1 LGDRAKIRSLAI
13 QDGQIALEMVTH
25 GPDDPMCCPTQIVRN
40 TYALEGDELVEK
52 SSEVIGTVEAPSE
65 AAAPPELLGRPWY
78 WQSYDDTADI
88 NNISVDDPAKY
99 MVVFLPDGTYQLLA
113 DCNSGSGR
121 YTVDGSSLTLEPGPT
136 TMAVC
141 EPGSLD
147 ATYLTRLGD
156 VVSFVLED
164 DKLFLNIKYDS
175 GNMVFSHDPT
185 PVAASYLEGT
195 IWKLDS
201 YLNSQGELVSVLPDT
216 AITAEFQAGQVTGSA
231 GCNSY
236 FGSYESSG
244 DRLTFGVI
252 GMTEMYCFPEALM
265 DQESAYLAALGSA
278 ASHQIVD
285 GKLQVLNADGQRVLT
300 FSVLEPAPLTGTT
313 WWLNGY
319 HNGQS
324 GFVSVLFGTEITAV
338 FGDDG
343 QVAGSAS
350 CNTYTASY
358 ALQDAAITFGPAAT
372 TRKMCDQPDG
382 IMEQESAFLAALESA
397 AGYQI
402 EGDVLVLTD
411 ADGVRLAA
419 FTAFDPHAAAA
430 SGLVG
435 EVWQWVSTQTPT
447 EKITVDTPDTYTIE
461 FLPDG
466 QVNVQA
472 DCNVAGGTYAIDD
485 SHIKIAITTTTLAA
499 CPPES
504 LGDQFI
510 KELNEAV
517 IYLFEGDN
525 LLIDRIYD
533 SGTMRF
539 ARGG

>member
-1 LGDRAKIRSLAI
+1 
-13 QDGQIALEMVTH
+13 
-25 GPDDPMCCPTQIVRN
+25 
-40 TYALEGDELVEK
+40 
-52 SSEVIGTVEAPSE
+52 
-65 AAAPPELLGRPWY
+65 
-78 WQSYDDTADI
+78 
-88 NNISVDDPAKY
+88 
-99 MVVFLPDGTYQLLA
+99 
-113 DCNSGSGR
+113 
-121 YTVDGSSLTLEPGPT
+121 
-136 TMAVC
+136 
-141 EPGSLD
+141 
-147 ATYLTRLGD
+147 LGD

-164 DKLFLNIKYDS
+164 GKLHLNLKMDV
-175 GNMVFSHDPT
+175 GNMVFSNDPT
-185 PVAASYLEGT
+185 PAAASLEGT
-195 IWKLDS
+195 LWKLDS
-201 YLNSQGELVSVLPDT
+201 YLNDQGELVGVLEDT
-216 AITAEFQAGQVTGSA
+216 EITVQFRDGQVTGSA

-236 FGSYESSG
+236 FGPYESSG
-244 DRLTFGVI
+244 DSLTVGLI
-252 GMTEMYCFPEALM
+252 GATQMYCAPEALM
-265 DQESAYLAALGSA
+265 AQEGEYLAVLETA
-278 ASHQIVD
+278 AAYQISD
-285 GKLQVLNADGQRVLT
+285 GKLHIANVDGETVLT
-300 FSVLEPAPLTGTT
+300 FSALEPASLTGTT
-313 WWLNGY
+313 WWLNSY
-319 HNGQS
+319 NDGQG
-324 GFVSVLFGTEITAV
+324 GFVSVLLGSEITAV
-338 FGDDG
+338 FGDEG
-343 QVAGSAS
+343 KATGSAG

-358 ALQDAAITFGPAAT
+358 AIEGDAVTFGPAAT
-372 TRKMCDQPDG
+372 TRKMCAQPDG
-382 IMEQESAFLAALESA
+382 IMEQESAYLAALESA
-397 AGYQI
+397 ATYQI
-402 EGDVLVLTD
+402 RGDELVLTD

-419 FTAFDPHAAAA
+419 FTAFDPEAVAA